1 MSVLQK
7 INVSTRIV
15 LKDVCTNLKS
25 HLYLCYQAIYMALFN
40 GTSTRAPVKCLYVI
54 EIASK
59 SRDRHTQPQ

>member
-40 GTSTRAPVKCLYVI
+40 VI
-54 EIASK
+54 IVLPTMK
-59 SRDRHTQPQ
+59 FLHFLKHNQ